1 MKAMIIT
8 AFGGPEVFKEQEVP
22 KPQPAKNEVLVKV
35 YATSINPVDY
45 KIRKAGS
52 WAGVKPPA
60 IIGYDVS
67 GVVEAAGSGVKDF
80 KAGDEVYYTPE
91 IAGGGQGSYAEY
103 HVANEAIVARKPSNL
118 NHTEAAS
125 IPLAGCTAFEAL
137 VATANIKAGES
148 VLIHAGAGG
157 VGSLA
162 IQIAKALGVYVF
174 TTCGSYNK
182 ELVKQLGADRII
194 DYRTEDF
201 VDVILKETGN
211 KGVDVVFDTIG
222 GETLSKSV
230 HAAKH
235 SGRIVSIVSSNIE
248 LDAAKNKNI
257 NVNYLFMKRNR
268 STLDALRALI
278 EKGKLK
284 PVIDSV
290 MPLKD
295 AALAQQRLEKG
306 GVRGKIVLKVV
317 EN

>member
-8 AFGGPEVFKEQEVP
+8 AFGGPEVFKEQEIP
-22 KPQPAKNEVLVKV
+22 KPQPGKNEVLVKV
-35 YATSINPVDY
+35 YATSVNPVDY
-45 KIRKAGS
+45 KIRKAGT

-67 GVVEAAGSGVKDF
+67 GVVEAIGSRVKDF
-80 KAGDEVYYTPE
+80 KVGDEVYYTPE
-91 IAGGGQGSYAEY
+91 IAGGQGSYAEY

-125 IPLAGCTAFEAL
+125 IPLAGSTAFEAL

-174 TTCGSYNK
+174 TTCSSYNK
-182 ELVKQLGADRII
+182 ELVRQLGADRII
-194 DYRTEDF
+194 DYRTENF
-201 VDVILKETGN
+201 VDVILKETAN
-211 KGVDVVFDTIG
+211 KGVDVVFDTVG

-230 HAAKH
+230 DATKH
-235 SGRIVSIVSSNIE
+235 SGRIVSIVSSNIN
-248 LDAAKNKNI
+248 LDAAKNKNVSVQYI
-257 NVNYLFMKRNR
+257 FMKRER
-268 STLDALRALI
+268 SKLDSLRSLI
-278 EKGKLK
+278 ERGKVK

-290 MPLKD
+290 MKLED
-295 AALAQQRLEKG
+295 VALAQQRLEKG
-306 GVRGKIVLKVV
+306 GVHGKIVLKVV
-317 EN
+317 ES

>member
-8 AFGGPEVFKEQEVP
+8 AFGGPEVFKEQDMP
-22 KPQPAKNEVLVKV
+22 KPEPGVNDVLVKV
-35 YATSINPVDY
+35 YATSVNPVDY
-45 KIRKAGS
+45 KIRNAGA

-67 GVVEAAGSGVKDF
+67 GVVEAVGSGVKSF
-80 KAGDEVYYTPE
+80 NPGDEVYYTPE
-91 IAGGGQGSYAEY
+91 IVNAQGSYAQY
-103 HVANEAIVARKPSNL
+103 HVANEAIVAIKPSNL
-118 NHTEAAS
+118 NHVEAAS
-125 IPLAGCTAFEAL
+125 IPLAGCTAFDAL
-137 VATANIKAGES
+137 VTVANIKAGES

-162 IQIAKALGVYVF
+162 LQIAKALGVYVF

-201 VDVILKETGN
+201 VDVVLEETAN
-211 KGVDVVFDTIG
+211 KGVDVVFDTVG
-222 GETLSKSV
+222 GETLSRSV
-230 HAAKH
+230 KAVKP
-235 SGRIVSIVSSNIE
+235 SGRIVSIVSSDVK
-248 LDAAKNKNI
+248 LDAAKEKNI
-257 NVNYLFMKRNR
+257 TVSYMFMQRGR
-268 STLDALRALI
+268 SKLDALRALI
-278 EKGKLK
+278 EKGKVR

-295 AALAQQRLEKG
+295 VALAHQKLEKG

-317 EN
+317 